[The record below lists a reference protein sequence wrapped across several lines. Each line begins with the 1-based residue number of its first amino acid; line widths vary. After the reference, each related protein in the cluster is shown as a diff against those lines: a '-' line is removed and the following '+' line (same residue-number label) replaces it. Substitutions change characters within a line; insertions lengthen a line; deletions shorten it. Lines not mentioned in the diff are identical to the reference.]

1 MLIRHRPAAPLN
13 AAVDC
18 IWWSSRGVDSPVS
31 EHMLP
36 SGKADLI
43 FSLHDSPIT
52 WAPPDR
58 HHDLRSWTRGIVHG
72 PQSSYYVTGP
82 KPKGQVI
89 GVSFHA
95 GMAGAILG
103 VPLDELRDQHVC
115 IEDLWGSRAT
125 ELRERLAMAPTPQ
138 AAIDLLERDLIARLQ
153 RPLLLHPAVA
163 QALRPTSRVAEVQ
176 QQSGYSPRHFIEL
189 FRSNV
194 GLAPKQFYRIQRFSM
209 ALARLARGGMPL
221 VDVAIASGYADQAHL
236 SREFR
241 ELAGVSPSAYSPSAV
256 GSEHHHVLGPGKKS
270 SRPDRRARVRL
281 PPTL

>member
-1 MLIRHRPAAPLN
+1 MMIRHRPTAPLN

-18 IWWSSRGVDSPVS
+18 IWWSSRSDDSRVS

-36 SGKADLI
+36 SGKAHLI
-43 FSLHDSPIT
+43 FSLHNAPIT

-58 HHDLRSWTRGIVHG
+58 HKDLRSWTRGIVHG

-82 KPKGQVI
+82 KPKGRVI
-89 GVSFHA
+89 GVSFNV

-103 VPLDELRDQHVC
+103 VPLDELQDRHVC
-115 IEDLWGSRAT
+115 IEDIWGSRAL
-125 ELRERLAMAPTPQ
+125 ELRERLATASTPQ
-138 AAIDLLERDLIARLQ
+138 AAIDLLERDLIARMQ

-163 QALRPTSRVAEVQ
+163 QALRPALLNSAVRVADIQ

-194 GLAPKQFYRIQRFSM
+194 GLAPKQFYRIQRFSTALARIARGRM
-209 ALARLARGGMPL
+209 ALA
-221 VDVAIASGYADQAHL
+221 DVAISSGYADQAHL

-241 ELAGVSPSAYSPSAV
+241 ELAGVSPSTYSPPAAD
-256 GSEHHHVLGPGKKS
+256 SEHHHVVQ
-270 SRPDRRARVRL
+270 DR
-281 PPTL
+281 

>member
-1 MLIRHRPAAPLN
+1 MIRHRPTAPLN

-18 IWWSSRGVDSPVS
+18 IWWSSRSDDSRVS

-36 SGKADLI
+36 CGKAHLI
-43 FSLHDSPIT
+43 FSLHDAPIT

-58 HHDLRSWTRGIVHG
+58 HNDVRSWTSGIVHG
-72 PQSSYYVTGP
+72 PQSTYYVTGP
-82 KPKGQVI
+82 KPKGRVI

-103 VPLDELRDQHVC
+103 VRLDELQDRHVC

-125 ELRERLAMAPTPQ
+125 ELRERLATAPSAQ
-138 AAIDLLERDLIARLQ
+138 AAIDILERDLMARLQ

-163 QALRPTSRVAEVQ
+163 QALRPALMQAAARVGEIQ
-176 QQSGYSPRHFIEL
+176 QQSGYSPRHFIQL

-194 GLAPKQFYRIQRFSM
+194 GLAPKQFYRIQRFSA
-209 ALARLARGGMPL
+209 ALARIARGKAAL
-221 VDVAIASGYADQAHL
+221 ADVAIASGYADQAHL

-241 ELAGVSPSAYSPSAV
+241 ELAGVSPSAYSPPAAD
-256 GSEHHHVLGPGKKS
+256 SEHHHVVGP
-270 SRPDRRARVRL
+270 R
-281 PPTL
+281 